1 MSKARRKKG
10 KVVKNWDTPYIRKIK
25 IKKRRNYNPWKSPYN
40 TKYRYISKYAEEH
53 GFVMIAKVEN
63 PTLNDINTLSRLH
76 EANKAQARAEREQ
89 ARRDAETRQART
101 DIEDIANDLIRRAR
115 TFYNNEDEET
125 RGYNGDFPEP
135 EAEEENY
142 YQAACSAL
150 DDLLSEIGTEATTDF
165 EADKF
170 SEGESKTALAKSMFV
185 DDEDWG
191 KFILENLRRAAAQF
205 RTYVFDSNQSYT
217 DEHGKHT
224 DCWQIYYHIIFP
236 STINGQ
242 FTLNVPTR

>member
-10 KVVKNWDTPYIRKIK
+10 RARKNWDTPYIRKIK
-25 IKKRRNYNPWKSPYN
+25 IKKRRKYNVWQADYN
-40 TKYRYISKYAEEH
+40 KEYKKVSRYAEEH
-53 GFVMIAKVEN
+53 GLIMIAKVEN
-63 PTLNDINTLSRLH
+63 PTLNDIETLLRLH

-89 ARRDAETRQART
+89 TRRDAEARQTRT
-101 DIEDIANDLIRRAR
+101 EIEDIANDLIRRAS

-125 RGYNGDFPEP
+125 RGYDGDFPEP
-135 EAEEENY
+135 EIEEENY
-142 YQAACSAL
+142 YQAACSAP
-150 DDLLSEIGTEATTDF
+150 DDLLDEIGAEATTDF

-170 SEGESKTALAKSMFV
+170 AEGESKTALAKSLYV
-185 DDEDWG
+185 NDEDWG
-191 KFILENLRRAAAQF
+191 RFILENLRRAAAQF

-224 DCWQIYYHIIFP
+224 DCWQIYYHILFP
-236 STINGQ
+236 STVNGQ